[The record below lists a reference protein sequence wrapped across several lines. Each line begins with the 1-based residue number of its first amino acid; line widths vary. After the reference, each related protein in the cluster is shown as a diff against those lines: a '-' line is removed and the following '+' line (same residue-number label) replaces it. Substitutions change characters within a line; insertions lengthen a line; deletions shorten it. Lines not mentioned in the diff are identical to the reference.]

1 MGREG
6 RITSLRVF
14 KNYNSDYELMKRS
27 ILLSGEC
34 ITRKATEEELKR
46 FNNKYIKLD

>member
-1 MGREG
+1 MSKRNK
-6 RITSLRVF
+6 ISNVYVF
-14 KNYNSDYELMKRS
+14 SKYNNDYELMKRS

-46 FNNKYIKLD
+46 FKKLT